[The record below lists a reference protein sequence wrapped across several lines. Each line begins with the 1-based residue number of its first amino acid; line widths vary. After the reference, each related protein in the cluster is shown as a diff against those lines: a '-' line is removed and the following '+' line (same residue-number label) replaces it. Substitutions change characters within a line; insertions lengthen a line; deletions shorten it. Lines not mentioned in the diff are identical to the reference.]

1 MPSII
6 LVRHGP
12 VALKAPGLLSFQA
25 FRSYID
31 AYEHSGI
38 EPSSRPPEALAR
50 LVCGAP
56 SVFASDA
63 LRVTETLARLGAKA
77 HVADSAFREAP
88 PLAPDLPLI
97 LPAVL
102 WLALARARGEF
113 DPALA
118 AERDGLRRRAGEC
131 CERLLAAS
139 AGGDVALVGHGWF
152 NRYAALALAAR
163 GWRKTGGPGFGRP
176 WGYAIFR

>member
-1 MPSII
+1 LSSII

-12 VALKAPGLLSFQA
+12 VALKASGLLSFPA

-38 EPSSRPPEALAR
+38 DPSTRPPEGLAP
-50 LVCGAP
+50 LVCCA
-56 SVFASDA
+56 SIVFASDA
-63 LRVTETLARLGAKA
+63 PRVTETLTRLGAKS
-77 HVADSAFREAP
+77 HVTESAFREAP
-88 PLAPDLPLI
+88 PLAPELPLI

-139 AGGDVALVGHGWF
+139 TEGDVALVGHGWF
-152 NRYAALALAAR
+152 NRNVALALAIR
-163 GWRKTGGPGFGRP
+163 GWRKIGGTGFGRP
-176 WGYAIFR
+176 WGHAIFR